1 MFDSAM
7 KQTKLRT
14 KEIIPNDN
22 ISFPVGTALAV
33 QRYSQKLVFDNIFS
47 CYKTRGADLRKL
59 IEALITYRLTEN
71 QSICRASEWINQ
83 AEVLKR
89 FSLQAFEERTL
100 FRALEL
106 VGNNYEEIIL
116 NLQKS
121 IFSLYNFSHT
131 DVNMD
136 WTSFVLWGTK
146 AELGKYG
153 YSRGHRPDKKQI
165 TVGISQLRSPMNIPI
180 GLTVQSGNVN
190 DQTHFK
196 STLLQ
201 VCSVVKE
208 NSRIIFDK
216 GAQSKDNIDLVLA
229 HKMKYLSAKKLN
241 GSDDKRI
248 KSFVKSKD
256 NCVDEIKKI
265 YGEIIEYPSRFDY
278 FFFSEQLQHDHIEV
292 KLRLAERKLAEAKE
306 IQLALSKGK
315 SLPKRFLINNPLV
328 QISYSYQTKL
338 SELTDDQ
345 AKKLVQAAAINGREG
360 FFCLVSNEKLTLK
373 EALEIYRMKDSIEK
387 VFQSLK
393 NDINIKPLRVWTT
406 KSLCGA
412 ILIGFL
418 AQVILSL
425 VRYDYGELHNV
436 APKFI
441 KISLMN
447 LTVTVEIKKTDIP
460 RRIFSNFDAINSLI
474 CCPNQA
480 VT

>member
-1 MFDSAM
+1 MELE
-7 KQTKLRT
+7 Q
-14 KEIIPNDN
+14 NNN
-22 ISFPVGTALAV
+22 ISFPIGTAITV
-33 QRYSQKLVFDNIFS
+33 KKYGQKLDFEQIFS
-47 CYKTRGADLRKL
+47 PFKKRGVELHRL

-71 QSICRASEWINQ
+71 ESICRGSDWINRPC
-83 AEVLKR
+83 VLKE
-89 FSLQAFEERTL
+89 FNLTKFEERTL
-100 FRALEL
+100 FRALET
-106 VGNNYEEIIL
+106 VGDNYEEIIL
-116 NLQKS
+116 LIQKS
-121 IFSLYNFSHT
+121 LFSQYDFPHT

-136 WTSFVLWGTK
+136 WTSFVLWGNK

-165 TVGISQLRSPMNIPI
+165 TVGISQLRAPMNIPI

-190 DQTHFK
+190 DQAHFK
-196 STLLQ
+196 KTFLQ
-201 VCSVVKE
+201 VCPNLKD
-208 NSRIIFDK
+208 NSRVVFDK
-216 GAQSKDNIDLVLA
+216 GCLSKDNTDLVLM

-241 GSDDKRI
+241 SSDDKRI
-248 KSFVKSKD
+248 KSFVPSD
-256 NCVDEIKKI
+256 NNCVDSEKMI
-265 YGEIIEYPSRFDY
+265 YGEIIEYPSRTDY
-278 FFFSEQLQHDHIEV
+278 FFFSKKLQHDQIEA
-292 KLRLAERKLAEAKE
+292 KLRFAERKLEEARE
-306 IQLALSKGK
+306 IQQALNKNK
-315 SLPKRFLINNPLV
+315 LLPKRFQLNNPLV
-328 QISYSYQTKL
+328 KVTYSYQTLL
-338 SELTDDQ
+338 SELSDEQ
-345 AKKLVQAAAINGREG
+345 ARNLVRAAAITGREG

-373 EALEIYRMKDSIEK
+373 QALEIYRMKDAIEK

-406 KSLCGA
+406 KSLYGA
-412 ILIGFL
+412 ILVGFL

>member
-1 MFDSAM
+1 M

-14 KEIIPNDN
+14 ESLGTNKN
-22 ISFPVGTALAV
+22 ISFPVGTAFAV
-33 QRYSQKLVFDNIFS
+33 KKYSIKLNFSHIFS
-47 CYKTRGADLRKL
+47 RFKKRGIELDRL
-59 IEALITYRLTEN
+59 IQALITYRLTEN
-71 QSICRASEWINQ
+71 ESICRGSDWINRPH
-83 AEVLKR
+83 VLQE
-89 FSLQAFEERTL
+89 FNLEGFEERTL

-106 VGNNYEEIIL
+106 AGDNHEEIIL
-116 NLQKS
+116 LLQKS
-121 IFSLYNFSHT
+121 IFSQYDFPHT

-136 WTSFVLWGTK
+136 WTSFVLWGNK
-146 AELGKYG
+146 AELGTYG

-165 TVGISQLRSPMNIPI
+165 TVGISQLRAPMNIPI

-196 STLLQ
+196 STFQQ

-278 FFFSEQLQHDHIEV
+278 FFFSEQLQHDHIKV

-387 VFQSLK
+387 VIQSLFLL
-393 NDINIKPLRVWTT
+393 NERFNR
-406 KSLCGA
+406 KSVS
-412 ILIGFL
+412 IT
-418 AQVILSL
+418 Q
-425 VRYDYGELHNV
+425 
-436 APKFI
+436 K
-441 KISLMN
+441 
-447 LTVTVEIKKTDIP
+447 
-460 RRIFSNFDAINSLI
+460 
-474 CCPNQA
+474 
-480 VT
+480 

>member
-1 MFDSAM
+1 M
-7 KQTKLRT
+7 KQTTLRT
-14 KEIIPNDN
+14 MELEQNNN
-22 ISFPVGTALAV
+22 ISFPIGTAITV
-33 QRYSQKLVFDNIFS
+33 KKYGQKLDFEQIFS
-47 CYKTRGADLRKL
+47 PFKKRGVELHRL

-71 QSICRASEWINQ
+71 ESICRGSDWINRPC
-83 AEVLKR
+83 VLKE
-89 FSLQAFEERTL
+89 FNLTKFEERTL
-100 FRALEL
+100 FRALET
-106 VGNNYEEIIL
+106 VGDNYEEIIL
-116 NLQKS
+116 LIQKS
-121 IFSLYNFSHT
+121 LFSQYDFPHT

-136 WTSFVLWGTK
+136 WTSFVLWGNK

-165 TVGISQLRSPMNIPI
+165 TVGISQLRAPMNIPI

-190 DQTHFK
+190 DQAHFK
-196 STLLQ
+196 KTFLQ
-201 VCSVVKE
+201 VCPNLKD
-208 NSRIIFDK
+208 NSRVVFDK
-216 GAQSKDNIDLVLA
+216 GCLSKDNTDLVLM

-241 GSDDKRI
+241 SSDDKRI
-248 KSFVKSKD
+248 KSFVPSD
-256 NCVDEIKKI
+256 NNCVDSEKMI
-265 YGEIIEYPSRFDY
+265 YGEIIEYPSRTDY
-278 FFFSEQLQHDHIEV
+278 FFFSKKLQHDQIEA
-292 KLRLAERKLAEAKE
+292 KLRFAERKLEEARE
-306 IQLALSKGK
+306 IQQALNKHK
-315 SLPKRFLINNPLV
+315 SLPKRFQLNNPLV
-328 QISYSYQTKL
+328 KVTYSYQTLL
-338 SELTDDQ
+338 SELSDEE
-345 AKKLVQAAAINGREG
+345 ARNLVRTATITGREG

-373 EALEIYRMKDSIEK
+373 QALEIYRMKDAIEK

-406 KSLCGA
+406 KSLYGA
-412 ILIGFL
+412 ILVGFL